1 MRHEREYFRA
11 VRAFLRAPEV
21 PGVIAKKSYSA
32 VRPPFTEST
41 TRVPSGRSPLTT
53 PDTFPSIERC
63 FSPRRKSTIL
73 QANPFRTRHDLRA
86 RVPRKVAKCLEN
98 ARDSLPL
105 QTIIARNILATSNVT
120 IFEAVRTC
128 YDRCRIDL
136 VKLFEKVI
144 DAFRTVNDGN
154 ATLALKFN

>member
-86 RVPRKVAKCLEN
+86 RPSTQNRQVSRERSRLVTTANDYRLKYISDKQRNDFRSRTYLL
-98 ARDSLPL
+98 RSLPYRSCK
-105 QTIIARNILATSNVT
+105 IVRKSNRRVSNGQQWKRRSCAK
-120 IFEAVRTC
+120 I
-128 YDRCRIDL
+128 
-136 VKLFEKVI
+136 
-144 DAFRTVNDGN
+144 
-154 ATLALKFN
+154 